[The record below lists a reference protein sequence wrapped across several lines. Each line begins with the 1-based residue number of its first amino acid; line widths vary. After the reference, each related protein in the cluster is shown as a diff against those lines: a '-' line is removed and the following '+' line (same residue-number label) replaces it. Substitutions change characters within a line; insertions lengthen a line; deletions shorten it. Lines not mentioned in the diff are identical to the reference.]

1 MFNKFFEKRMILV
14 KNYFQWY
21 DISLIKIGSM
31 IFALLLA
38 KYFNVLLQ
46 ANWYWYVLLLII
58 IYIRFIYLINVSKN
72 KHL

>member
-14 KNYFQWY
+14 KNYFKWY

-38 KYFNVLLQ
+38 KYFNILLQ